1 MIHAGIVQ
9 KKNTEKTPDT
19 EDNMKTHDKHIGG
32 HTLRIEYET
41 STSYVQDSVEQI
53 GITKRFD
60 YDELKNMD
68 ADEWIIITS
77 VTIIQP
83 KDVIPLTLSP
93 NILAIVDEG
102 ILDLIRDEIKQIELQ
117 KL

>member
-1 MIHAGIVQ
+1 
-9 KKNTEKTPDT
+9 
-19 EDNMKTHDKHIGG
+19 MKSYDKEIGG
-32 HTLRIEYET
+32 HTLRIEYT
-41 STSYVQDSVEQI
+41 TVMSYIQDSVERI
-53 GITKRFD
+53 GVTKKCD

-68 ADEWIIITS
+68 ASEWITLTS

-83 KDVIPLTLSP
+83 KDVMPLTLSP

-102 ILDLIRDEIKQIELQ
+102 ILELIRDEIKQIELQ

>member
-1 MIHAGIVQ
+1 
-9 KKNTEKTPDT
+9 
-19 EDNMKTHDKHIGG
+19 MKYYDKEIGG

-41 STSYVQDSVEQI
+41 HTTYIQDSVQI
-53 GITKRFD
+53 IGETKKYD

-68 ADEWIIITS
+68 ADEWITFIS

-83 KDVIPLTLSP
+83 ARVMPLTLSP
-93 NILAIVDEG
+93 NILAIVDEC
-102 ILDLIRDEIKQIELQ
+102 ILELIRDEIKQIELQ

>member
-1 MIHAGIVQ
+1 MNIYD
-9 KKNTEKTPDT
+9 KKIN
-19 EDNMKTHDKHIGG
+19 G
-32 HTLRIEYET
+32 HTLRVEYET
-41 STSYVQDSVEQI
+41 QTTYVQDSVEQI

-60 YDELKNMD
+60 YDDLKNMD